1 MAYWLS
7 LAPVFV
13 IGFVAGI
20 AVALKGI
27 SDLKFSSS
35 QEFADWIRRRD

>member
-7 LAPVFV
+7 LAAVFV
-13 IGFVAGI
+13 LGFAAGI

-27 SDLKFSSS
+27 SGLKFSSG
-35 QEFADWIRRRD
+35 QEFAEWIRRRD